1 MKTKPCSCR
10 AALAAPLLLVPVLLA
25 GCSQE
30 TLQSAAKDTAKN
42 AVIVAREAKRA
53 EKKAGPQIQKLKLG
67 GRVLAAI
74 TANQKLPPT
83 IRVDASETGVTLR
96 GSVQTSE
103 QKKLAET
110 IARQTLKDEYSVQN
124 DLTVKP

>member
-1 MKTKPCSCR
+1 MPFRTNLYL
-10 AALAAPLLLVPVLLA
+10 AALLGGLALA
-25 GCSQE
+25 GCSQQ

-96 GSVQTSE
+96 GTVKNAE

-110 IARQTLKDEYSVQN
+110 IARQTLKDEYTVQN
-124 DLTVKP
+124 DLAVKP